1 MTGQE
6 YPSTPEDARNYV
18 LLLQDLRA
26 ALNRYQQEKGESQP
40 YLLTCAVPCGEDNY
54 RKLLLQE
61 MAPLVD
67 WLYLM
72 AYDFAG

>member
-1 MTGQE
+1 MRE
-6 YPSTPEDARNYV
+6 
-18 LLLQDLRA
+18 
-26 ALNRYQQEKGESQP
+26 ALNRYQYDKGEIQP

-54 RKLLLQE
+54 RKLRLHE

-67 WLYLM
+67 WFYLM